1 MEIAVDDLRLDHTLE
16 SGQAFRWTRRGDGD
30 YEGVV
35 GRCVVR
41 ATQHDGKVVLGGASE
56 AVLRRYFQLDADLA
70 AIVRSFP
77 DDPPMRRAVAFCR
90 GLRLL
95 RQEPWETLASFIC
108 SSTKQIVQIRQI
120 VAHLC
125 RELGEPLGS
134 GACHAFPSVAAVARA
149 TEARLRACKLGF
161 RAAYLRASARM
172 IEAGRV
178 RLDAVGGMDYPRAVE
193 ELTKLPGVGPKLAD
207 CALLFAWGRQEAFP
221 MDVWIERALR
231 RLYFPGKP
239 RVTRRELAG
248 FTRTHFGPHAG
259 YAQQY
264 LFHYV
269 RRHPQVLEA
278 NA

>member
-1 MEIAVDDLRLDHTLE
+1 
-16 SGQAFRWTRRGDGD
+16 
-30 YEGVV
+30 
-35 GRCVVR
+35 
-41 ATQHDGKVVLGGASE
+41 
-56 AVLRRYFQLDADLA
+56 
-70 AIVRSFP
+70 
-77 DDPPMRRAVAFCR
+77 MRRATAFCR

-120 VAHLC
+120 VANLC
-125 RELGEPLGS
+125 RELGEPIREKSARASIIPPALPFGHDTCNVQTAEGS
-134 GACHAFPSVAAVARA
+134 VPVAVALESDVRHAFPSIAAVALT

-161 RAAYLRASARM
+161 RAKYLLAAARM
-172 IEAGRV
+172 IEAGKV
-178 RLDAVGGMDYPRAVE
+178 RLDAIAGMDYPRAVE
-193 ELTKLPGVGPKLAD
+193 ELTKLPGVGPKIAD

-231 RLYFPGKP
+231 QLYFRGQP

-248 FTRTHFGPHAG
+248 FSRTYFGPHAG

-269 RRHPQVLEA
+269 RHRPQVLEA
-278 NA
+278 QGSAGGGPLEHGRPG